1 MPLAISTSDPMA
13 IEGGTCAISMSAG
26 VSNAP
31 PPVDVAPTSVPTTNP
46 IKIGVNSMAKKAR
59 GAFASRA
66 LGLLFFVKNIVVT
79 LHDHRRK
86 GARRPPYNNSYA
98 SELSVEC
105 VSNHQYFSVR
115 CALEVKCGDGN
126 SFDARAKLLG
136 SHEF

>member
-1 MPLAISTSDPMA
+1 MHHRQSMWLLRAYQLRTQLELEKNPWQKKDP
-13 IEGGTCAISMSAG
+13 
-26 VSNAP
+26 
-31 PPVDVAPTSVPTTNP
+31 
-46 IKIGVNSMAKKAR
+46 

-66 LGLLFFVKNIVVT
+66 LGLLFFVKNIVVK

-98 SELSVEC
+98 SELSVEY
-105 VSNHQYFSVR
+105 VSKQQYFSAR